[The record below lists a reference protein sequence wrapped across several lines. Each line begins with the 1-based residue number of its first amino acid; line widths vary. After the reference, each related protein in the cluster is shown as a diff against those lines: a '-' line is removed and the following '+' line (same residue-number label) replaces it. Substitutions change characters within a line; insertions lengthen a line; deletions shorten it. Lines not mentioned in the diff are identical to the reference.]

1 MATQTKTTGLGKT
14 WLQGDKR
21 TPCITRPPRAAGE
34 AAEQKGAGSSVAVR
48 GDKLELF
55 LDKAVGPERLVVEVR
70 LEHAAIRAVRDL
82 HWVGW
87 MVFQALAEADAPA
100 TYRNGEIIGEGG
112 SNFEVACT
120 HDTERQEDV
129 YTCSWDAATPLLD
142 DPDVIDL
149 EIIEK
154 RLALPAGA

>member
-1 MATQTKTTGLGKT
+1 
-14 WLQGDKR
+14 
-21 TPCITRPPRAAGE
+21 
-34 AAEQKGAGSSVAVR
+34 
-48 GDKLELF
+48 LEPF

-70 LEHAAIRAVRDL
+70 LEHVAIRAVRDL
-82 HWVGW
+82 HWVRW
-87 MVFQALAEADAPA
+87 MVFQALAEADASA

>member
-1 MATQTKTTGLGKT
+1 
-14 WLQGDKR
+14 
-21 TPCITRPPRAAGE
+21 
-34 AAEQKGAGSSVAVR
+34 
-48 GDKLELF
+48 LEVF

-70 LEHAAIRAVRDL
+70 LEHAAIRTALDL
-82 HWVGW
+82 HWVHW
-87 MVFQALAEADAPA
+87 MVFQVLAGADAPV
-100 TYRNGEIIGEGG
+100 TYLNGEILGGG
-112 SNFEVACT
+112 SRNFEIARV